1 MGCGNGSGK
10 KFTLIIR
17 VLQLNLQFY
26 CHSLQPIQ
34 ALEHSK
40 FKELIDVAS
49 HATNGVNI
57 PGRKGARA
65 ETVRLFKKHL
75 TTLKA
80 QLNVHVLLVF
90 FSFLIIPRV
99 QLFKAKSA

>member
-17 VLQLNLQFY
+17 VLQLNLRFY
-26 CHSLQPIQ
+26 RHSLQPIQ
-34 ALEHSK
+34 ALEHPK

-49 HATNGVNI
+49 HATNGINI
-57 PGRKGARA
+57 PGRKGTRA

-80 QLNVHVLLVF
+80 QLNVRVLLVF